1 MNLERRDDPVNPAP
15 PTDPNRAGPKRRWL
29 VLLFGVLIP
38 LYGFAA
44 LAEDIWTKEL
54 LAWDA
59 PVLNALHRL
68 ETPALDRLAVVVTFF
83 GSGGLMA
90 LAGAAL
96 AALLAYRGHRSRA
109 TFVALAVV
117 GAGAIDLLAKFA
129 FLRARPRLWVSPIQ
143 EIGYSFP
150 SGHAMGSM
158 AMVAALAV
166 LAWRTRWRWLTLILG
181 GVFVAVI
188 GLTRLYLGV
197 HYPSDVLAGWGAAI
211 AWVSGVNLAV
221 RRERA
226 PTILDARVRRSRL
239 ETAPRPE
246 TGDTSSS
253 PR

>member
-1 MNLERRDDPVNPAP
+1 MNLERPNDPVNLGP
-15 PTDPNRAGPKRRWL
+15 PRGSNRVGPKRRWL
-29 VLLFGVLIP
+29 LLLFGVLIP
-38 LYGFAA
+38 LYGFAS
-44 LAEDIWTKEL
+44 LAEDVWTKEL
-54 LAWDA
+54 LTWDA

-68 ETPALDRLAVVVTFF
+68 ATPSLDRLAVVVTFF

-96 AALLAYRGHRSRA
+96 AALLGYRGHRSRA

-117 GAGAIDLLAKFA
+117 GAGAIDVLAKLA
-129 FLRARPRLWVSPIQ
+129 FLRARPQLWVSPIQ

-221 RRERA
+221 RREHSATPADVR
-226 PTILDARVRRSRL
+226 PARRTR
-239 ETAPRPE
+239 EP
-246 TGDTSSS
+246 
-253 PR
+253 